1 MYGKLTQPKV
11 RHYLHWLRGNDHF
24 GMKSCI
30 YDDKSLELLD
40 ELFVLLEQVS
50 PVSENGARSLWLR
63 AERGPIEDYG
73 NPAEEVA
80 NGHYE
85 SEEEFIE
92 EWKGWFPDEIEWYK
106 FSAAELK
113 KEGYRAI
120 TLRHDFVILQDKN
133 RELGGFPNEIPEFVQ
148 WMIDGVKECIQM
160 LRDGTYN
167 DFVRDNLPPRH
178 RYGTIRRKDFWDVWP
193 EMRAEF
199 FKDISK
205 EDVAEFIKKASEQTE
220 QYNEIEG
227 RMPEMT
233 ANDFYRFCAMGYAA
247 NNYEGCDMTPKEQY
261 YLHADGRD
269 EGLRDIVPDSPEA
282 FNIWLYD
289 SNRRGGHPWEV
300 CRGGNSTHVALNVM
314 QDERGYWLYLAGD
327 AWNRTI
333 ETVKFYLAL
342 TRAGVPVFLA
352 EAHTLADRLAEK
364 EKIGIVPDGVIPVYC
379 ESDFPN
385 EHIID
390 FINLPDE
397 DQEKFLPFCTWYEE
411 QPIYLIEEKEGES
424 A

>member
-40 ELFVLLEQVS
+40 ELFALLEQVS

-85 SEEEFIE
+85 SEEEFIK

-106 FSAAELK
+106 LSAVELK

-133 RELGGFPNEIPEFVQ
+133 REPGGFPNEIPEFVQ

-233 ANDFYRFCAMGYAA
+233 ANDFYRFCAMGYEA

-269 EGLRDIVPDSPEA
+269 EGLRDIAPDSPEA

-289 SNRRGGHPWEV
+289 SDRGGGHPWEV

-314 QDERGYWLYLAGD
+314 QDERGFWLYLAGD

-411 QPIYLIEEKEGES
+411 KPIYLIEDKGGES